1 MASKFITNK
10 DGELSLSDRIRSLT
24 QNSKSLDFLV
34 GYFYFSGFNQIYEDI
49 GDKPL
54 RILIGMDTEVD
65 VHNCLR
71 EYYTELRDK
80 AAGDSKLTV
89 RTKYYENLKDSIN
102 TTDIFD
108 SAESAES
115 YKLFKHKL
123 KTGSLEVRKTLEPNH
138 AKMYL
143 FAIPYEQSSSGTDE
157 GKVIIGSSNF
167 TFQGF
172 RGRNEINVYLQD
184 EDDYKAGKEI
194 FDELWNKAAVLV
206 DASNKDDFEKTY

>member
-1 MASKFITNK
+1 
-10 DGELSLSDRIRSLT
+10 
-24 QNSKSLDFLV
+24 
-34 GYFYFSGFNQIYEDI
+34 
-49 GDKPL
+49 
-54 RILIGMDTEVD
+54 MDTEVD

-172 RGRNEINVYLQD
+172 RGRNEMNVYLQD
-184 EDDYKAGKEI
+184 EDDYKAGEEI
-194 FDELWNKAAVLV
+194 FAELWNKAAVLV
-206 DASNKDDFEKTY
+206 DASNKDDF